1 MGFEVQDRK
10 DGYLINF
17 TTASGAQNIID
28 NRNGAN
34 FAFLAYGCFSP
45 SAILKLEASHDK
57 TGWFPV
63 LTVTAAPASGT
74 AQISAYYPFVRGVV
88 NASYAATGSAWMY
101 FVPGSVG

>member
-10 DGYLINF
+10 DGYLVNF
-17 TTASGAQNIID
+17 TTASGASQIID

-45 SAILKLEASHDK
+45 SAILKLEASYNGS
-57 TGWFPV
+57 GWLPV
-63 LTVTAAPASGT
+63 LTVTALPASGS
-74 AQISAYYPFVRGVV
+74 AQISAYYPYVRGVV
-88 NASYAATGSAWMY
+88 NASYASTGSAWMY